1 MKDFRKLLKILEK
14 KIINNY
20 LINNKITNDDF
31 NITQKANLLN
41 KNENNERPYFGR
53 KHFRH
58 ASCGSGSA
66 FTYM

>member
-1 MKDFRKLLKILEK
+1 M
-14 KIINNY
+14 
-20 LINNKITNDDF
+20 INNKITNDDF